1 MVNEG
6 NIDWVVAIVAL
17 LAGIAI
23 GVLIRHFS
31 GSQRTTSQKLKQRL
45 AETELELKKLRENVN
60 IHFAD
65 VTTLAQNITRQSE
78 ELQAR
83 LDTDAAT
90 MASDPALKRPRQT
103 DVPENSEEDTSS
115 LHIPRDYADSNG
127 TLDESYGLRQKQES
141 DSNKDP
147 QPPRY

>member
-1 MVNEG
+1 MNEG

-60 IHFAD
+60 THFSD
-65 VTTLAQNITRQSE
+65 VTTLARNITRQSE

-83 LDTDAAT
+83 LDTDAST
-90 MASDPALKRPRQT
+90 MASDPALKRPRQA
-103 DVPENSEEDTSS
+103 DVPEDSEEDTGS
-115 LHIPRDYADSNG
+115 LHIPRDYADGNG
-127 TLDESYGLRQKQES
+127 TLDESYGLRQKQGS
-141 DSNKDP
+141 DSTDP

>member
-1 MVNEG
+1 MNEG

-60 IHFAD
+60 THFSD
-65 VTTLAQNITRQSE
+65 VTTLARNITRQSE

-83 LDTDAAT
+83 LDTDAST
-90 MASDPALKRPRQT
+90 MASDPALKRSRQA
-103 DVPENSEEDTSS
+103 DVPEDSEEATDS
-115 LHIPRDYADSNG
+115 LHIPRDYADGNG

-141 DSNKDP
+141 DSTDP

>member
-1 MVNEG
+1 MNEG

-31 GSQRTTSQKLKQRL
+31 GSQRNTSQKLKQRL
-45 AETELELKKLRENVN
+45 AETELELKKLRESVN
-60 IHFAD
+60 THFAD
-65 VTTLAQNITRQSE
+65 VTTLARNITRQSE

-83 LDTDAAT
+83 LDTDAGT
-90 MASDPALKRPRQT
+90 MASDPALKRPRQA
-103 DVPENSEEDTSS
+103 DVVEDSEEDTSS

-127 TLDESYGLRQKQES
+127 TLDESYGLRQKQEG
-141 DSNKDP
+141 DSTDP

>member
-1 MVNEG
+1 MNEG

-17 LAGIAI
+17 LAGIVI

-31 GSQRTTSQKLKQRL
+31 GSQRATSQKLKQRL
-45 AETELELKKLRENVN
+45 AETELELKELRENVN
-60 IHFAD
+60 THFAD
-65 VTTLAQNITRQSE
+65 VTTLARNITRQSE

-83 LDTDAAT
+83 LDADVSAL
-90 MASDPALKRPRQT
+90 ASDPSLKRRPNT
-103 DVPENSEEDTSS
+103 DALEESEEDTGA

-127 TLDESYGLRQKQES
+127 TLDESYGLRQKQE
-141 DSNKDP
+141 NHGTDP